1 MWISRIELINF
12 KSYQHQVFEFPA
24 QNQGKNVILIGG
36 MNGYG
41 KTTILEALYLGLYG
55 KDSIIHLARAGIKG
69 DVGYPVFLERALHGH
84 ALKTKRD
91 SMSVTVQINSNVHE
105 GFQITRK
112 WFFSTKGNWQDEE
125 VLIYDTNDGI
135 RTQARKAEQ
144 IEEILDQ
151 YFVPAHL
158 APFFFFDGEEVKRLA
173 DHNRVEQIKVGMEGL
188 LGVVLLR
195 KLETR
200 LQQYQANKSQG
211 VPKVDEEKHRQLL
224 EELTQ
229 HELLLEES
237 QHKKIT
243 TTEDL
248 DALKTERNNLMN
260 RYMALGG
267 GGGDIASARDIVEEM
282 TRAEI
287 DLKKCQDDLEKILG
301 SRLSFHLISQEI
313 RTAYVN
319 QLKAEE
325 ERVKWDTR
333 KNSLEPDKEKF
344 VSRFFAEDAPA
355 FNPDLTNEQYAT
367 AKNRLETAW
376 ESLFYPLPDGCAEE
390 IIHSYIHGVKRQQV
404 IGMMENLSIG
414 AQDILGLLEQREN
427 LLEKIGNLRNRLAK
441 IEGID
446 RDGTL
451 AVIKTEMD
459 AIHSKIDQKQ
469 HELGSIEKQV
479 STLQTNISNERSN
492 YQREHEKFLKPNP
505 VKSDVA
511 RAERVCKFIE
521 DLIPSLY
528 TLKTNSLANAMTTVF
543 QRLSHKKQVARI
555 EIDETGKS
563 RLISFESDE
572 ITFDKSA
579 GEDQLFA
586 TSLLAGLAEISG
598 IKAPLVVDT
607 PLARLDSNHR
617 KNILNF
623 WISDK
628 SRQVFLLSQDKEIDA
643 QVYGELKDS
652 IAQSY
657 LLNHQQI
664 GNGVGMTVASKN
676 AYFGDSNE

>member
-24 QNQGKNVILIGG
+24 PSQGKNVILIGG

-91 SMSVTVQINSNVHE
+91 SMSVTVQIDSNEHE

-112 WFFSTKGNWQDEE
+112 WFFSAKGNWQDEDI
-125 VLIYDTNDGI
+125 LIYETRDGI
-135 RTQARKAEQ
+135 RTQTRNSEQ

-151 YFVPAHL
+151 FFVPAHL
-158 APFFFFDGEEVKRLA
+158 APFFFFDGEEVKQLA
-173 DHNRVEQIKVGMEGL
+173 DHNRVEQIKMGMEGL

-200 LQQYQANKSQG
+200 LQQYQTNKSQG
-211 VPKVDEEKHRQLL
+211 VPKVDEDKHRQLL
-224 EELTQ
+224 EDLTQ
-229 HELLLEES
+229 HELQLEEV
-237 QHKKIT
+237 QRHKIAA
-243 TTEDL
+243 TEAL
-248 DALKTERNNLMN
+248 DTVKSERGTLMN
-260 RYMALGG
+260 RIMSLGG
-267 GGGDIASARDIVEEM
+267 GGGDIANARDIVEEM
-282 TRAEI
+282 TRAEMEI
-287 DLKKCQDDLEKILG
+287 KRCQDELEQVLG
-301 SRLSFHLISQEI
+301 SRLSFHLIAPEVRS
-313 RTAYVN
+313 AYVG

-325 ERVKWDTR
+325 ERIKWDTR

-344 VSRFFAEDAPA
+344 VSRFFAEDAAA
-355 FNPDLTNEQYAT
+355 FNPDLTEEQHAT
-367 AKNRLETAW
+367 AKQRLETAW
-376 ESLFYPLPDGCAEE
+376 ESLFYPLPEGCAEE
-390 IIHSYIHGVKRQQV
+390 IIHDYIHGAKRQQV
-404 IGMMENLSIG
+404 IGLMENLNIG
-414 AQDILGLLEQREN
+414 AQDILGLLEQRDN
-427 LLEKIGNLRNRLAK
+427 LQEKIRTLRNRLAK

-451 AVIKTEMD
+451 AALNTEIR
-459 AIHSKIDQKQ
+459 AIHSRIDQKQ
-469 HELGSIEKQV
+469 HELGSIEKQI
-479 STLQTNISNERSN
+479 STLQTNINNERSN
-492 YQREHEKFLKPNP
+492 YQREHEKFLRANP

-511 RAERVCKFIE
+511 RAERVCKLIE
-521 DLIPSLY
+521 DLIPNLY
-528 TLKTNSLANAMTTVF
+528 TLKTNRLASAMTSVF
-543 QRLSHKKQVARI
+543 QQLSHKQQVARI

-563 RLISFESDE
+563 KLISFEGDE

-607 PLARLDSNHR
+607 PLARLDSHHR

-628 SRQVFLLSQDKEIDA
+628 TRQVFLLSQDKEIDA
-643 QVYGELKDS
+643 QVYKDLKDS

-657 LLNHQQI
+657 LLQHQQI
-664 GNGVGMTVASKN
+664 GNGVGMTTATKN
-676 AYFGDSNE
+676 TYFGGQ

>member
-1 MWISRIELINF
+1 MWISRLELINF
-12 KSYQHQVFEFPA
+12 KSYQHQVFEFPSPS
-24 QNQGKNVILIGG
+24 QGKNIILIGG

-91 SMSVTVQINSNVHE
+91 TMSVLVQINTNEHE
-105 GFQITRK
+105 GFQVTRK
-112 WFFSTKGNWQDEE
+112 WFFSPKGDWRDEE
-125 VLIYDTNDGI
+125 ILIYDIRDGI
-135 RTQARKAEQ
+135 RTQTRNADQ

-173 DHNRVEQIKVGMEGL
+173 DHNRVEQIKMGMEGL

-229 HELLLEES
+229 HEQLLEES
-237 QHKKIT
+237 QQRKMKTH
-243 TTEDL
+243 EEL
-248 DALKTERNNLMN
+248 DVRKTERSNLMH
-260 RYMALGG
+260 RIMALGG
-267 GGGDIASARDIVEEM
+267 GGGDIANARDIVEEL

-287 DLKKCQDDLEKILG
+287 DLKECQDDVEQVLG
-301 SRLSFHLISQEI
+301 SSLSFHLISREI
-313 RTAYVN
+313 RNAYVN

-325 ERVKWDTR
+325 ERIKWDTR
-333 KNSLEPDKEKF
+333 KHSLEPDKEKF
-344 VSRFFAEDAPA
+344 VSRFFADDAPA
-355 FNPDLTNEQYAT
+355 FNPDLTSEQHT
-367 AKNRLETAW
+367 TITHRLETAW

-390 IIHSYIHGVKRQQV
+390 IIHDYVHGAKRQQV

-414 AQDILGLLEQREN
+414 AQDILGLLERRDN
-427 LLEKIGNLRNRLAK
+427 LHEKIRNLRNRLAK

-451 AVIKTEMD
+451 AGLNTEMST
-459 AIHSKIDQKQ
+459 IHVKIDQKQ
-469 HELGSIEKQV
+469 HELGAIEKHV
-479 STLQTNISNERSN
+479 SSLQININNERAN
-492 YQREHEKFLKPNP
+492 YQREHEKFLKANP

-511 RAERVCKFIE
+511 RADRVCKLIE
-521 DLIPSLY
+521 ELVPSLY
-528 TLKTNSLANAMTTVF
+528 ALKTNRLAYAMTNVF
-543 QRLSHKKQVARI
+543 QQLSHKKQVARI

-563 RLISFESDE
+563 RLISFEGDE

-617 KNILNF
+617 KNILNY
-623 WISDK
+623 WVSDK
-628 SRQVFLLSQDKEIDA
+628 SRQVFLLSQDKEIDIIFNNI
-643 QVYGELKDS
+643 EDDLDK
-652 IAQSY
+652 I
-657 LLNHQQI
+657 
-664 GNGVGMTVASKN
+664 K
-676 AYFGDSNE
+676 

>member
-1 MWISRIELINF
+1 MWISRLELINF
-12 KSYQHQVFEFPA
+12 KSYQHQVFEFPSP
-24 QNQGKNVILIGG
+24 NQGKNVILIGG

-91 SMSVTVQINSNVHE
+91 TMSVMVQINTNDHE
-105 GFQITRK
+105 GFQVTRK
-112 WFFSTKGNWQDEE
+112 WFFSPKGDWRDEE
-125 VLIYDTNDGI
+125 ILIYDTRDGI
-135 RTQARKAEQ
+135 RTQPRNADQ

-173 DHNRVEQIKVGMEGL
+173 DHNRVEQIKMGMEGL

-229 HELLLEES
+229 HEQLLEES

-243 TTEDL
+243 ANEEL
-248 DALKTERNNLMN
+248 DILKTERSNLMH
-260 RYMALGG
+260 RIMALGG
-267 GGGDIASARDIVEEM
+267 GGGDIANARDIVEEL

-287 DLKKCQDDLEKILG
+287 DLKKCQDDLEQVLG

-313 RTAYVN
+313 RTAYTS

-325 ERVKWDTR
+325 ERIKWDTR

-344 VSRFFAEDAPA
+344 VSCFFAEDAPA
-355 FNPDLTNEQYAT
+355 FNPDLTSAQHAT
-367 AKNRLETAW
+367 VTHRLETAW
-376 ESLFYPLPDGCAEE
+376 EGLFYPLPDGCAEE
-390 IIHSYIHGVKRQQV
+390 IVHSYIHGAKRQQV
-404 IGMMENLSIG
+404 VGMMENLSIG
-414 AQDILGLLEQREN
+414 AQDILDLLERRDK
-427 LLEKIGNLRNRLAK
+427 LHEKIRNLRNRLAK

-451 AVIKTEMD
+451 AVLNTEVS
-459 AIHSKIDQKQ
+459 AIHGKIDQKQ
-469 HELGSIEKQV
+469 HEVGSIEKQV
-479 STLQTNISNERSN
+479 STLQTTINNERAN
-492 YQREHEKFLKPNP
+492 YHREHEKFLKANP

-511 RAERVCKFIE
+511 RAERVCKLIV
-521 DLIPSLY
+521 DLVPSLY
-528 TLKTNSLANAMTTVF
+528 ALKTERLAYAMTTVF
-543 QRLSHKKQVARI
+543 QQLSHKKQVARI

-563 RLISFESDE
+563 RLISFEGDE
-572 ITFDKSA
+572 IMFDKSA

-617 KNILNF
+617 KNILNY

-643 QVYGELKDS
+643 HVYNELQDS
-652 IAQSY
+652 LAQSY
-657 LLNHQQI
+657 LLQHRQI
-664 GNGVGMTVASKN
+664 GNGVGLTVATKN
-676 AYFGDSNE
+676 AYFGDR

>member
-12 KSYQHQVFEFPA
+12 KSYKHQVFEFPSPS
-24 QNQGKNVILIGG
+24 QGKNVILIGG

-69 DVGYPVFLERALHGH
+69 DVGYPVFLERALHGQ

-91 SMSVTVQINSNVHE
+91 TMSVMVQINTDEHE
-105 GFQITRK
+105 GFQVTRK
-112 WFFSTKGNWQDEE
+112 WFFSPKGDWQDEE
-125 VLIYDTNDGI
+125 TLIYDIRDGI
-135 RTQARKAEQ
+135 RAQTRNADQ
-144 IEEILDQ
+144 IEEMFDK

-173 DHNRVEQIKVGMEGL
+173 DHKRVEQIKMGMEGL

-195 KLETR
+195 KLATR
-200 LQQYQANKSQG
+200 LQQYQTNKSQG
-211 VPKVDEEKHRQLL
+211 VPRVDEEKHRQLL

-229 HELLLEES
+229 HEQLLEET
-237 QHKKIT
+237 QRKKIT
-243 TTEDL
+243 SNEEL
-248 DALKTERNNLMN
+248 DALKTDRGNLMHHI
-260 RYMALGG
+260 MANGG
-267 GGGDIASARDIVEEM
+267 GGGDIANARDIVEEM

-287 DLKKCQDDLEKILG
+287 DLKKCQDDLEQVLG
-301 SRLSFHLISQEI
+301 SRLSFHLISQED
-313 RTAYVN
+313 RNDYMK
-319 QLKAEE
+319 QLNAEE
-325 ERVKWDTR
+325 ERIKWDTR

-344 VSRFFAEDAPA
+344 ISRFFAEDAPR
-355 FNPDLTNEQYAT
+355 FNPDLTGKQHT
-367 AKNRLETAW
+367 TVVQRLETAW

-390 IIHSYIHGVKRQQV
+390 IIHDYIHGAKRQQV
-404 IGMMENLSIG
+404 ISMMKNLSIG
-414 AQDILGLLEQREN
+414 AQDILGLLERRDN
-427 LLEKIGNLRNRLAK
+427 LQEKVRSLRNRLAK

-451 AVIKTEMD
+451 ATLKIEID
-459 AIHSKIDQKQ
+459 AINGKIDQKQ
-469 HELGSIEKQV
+469 QELGSIEKEI
-479 STLQTNISNERSN
+479 SMLQTNINNERAS
-492 YQREHEKFLKPNP
+492 YQREHEKFLRANP

-511 RAERVCKFIE
+511 RAERVCKLID

-528 TLKTNSLANAMTTVF
+528 TLKTNRLANAMTTVF
-543 QRLSHKKQVARI
+543 QKLSHKKQVARI

-563 RLISFESDE
+563 RLISYEGDE
-572 ITFDKSA
+572 IQFDKSA

-607 PLARLDSNHR
+607 PLARLDSHHR
-617 KNILNF
+617 KNILQY

-628 SRQVFLLSQDKEIDA
+628 TRQVFLLSQDKEIDA
-643 QVYGELKDS
+643 QVYKELQDS
-652 IAQSY
+652 IAQTY
-657 LLNHQQI
+657 LLQHQQI
-664 GNGVGMTVASKN
+664 GNGVGMTTATKN
-676 AYFGDSNE
+676 AYFGGQ

>member
-24 QNQGKNVILIGG
+24 PSQGKNVILIGG
-36 MNGYG
+36 LNGYG

-91 SMSVTVQINSNVHE
+91 SMSVTVQINTNEHE
-105 GFQITRK
+105 GFQVTRK

-125 VLIYDTNDGI
+125 ILIYDTRDGI
-135 RTQARKAEQ
+135 RTQTRNAEQ

-173 DHNRVEQIKVGMEGL
+173 DHNRVEQIKMGMEGL

-200 LQQYQANKSQG
+200 LQQYQTNKSQG

-224 EELTQ
+224 EELME
-229 HELLLEES
+229 HEQLLEVA
-237 QHKKIT
+237 QRQRIT
-243 TTEDL
+243 ANEAL
-248 DALKTERNNLMN
+248 DTIKTERSNLMH
-260 RYMALGG
+260 RIMALGG
-267 GGGDIASARDIVEEM
+267 GGGDIANARDIVEEM
-282 TRAEI
+282 TRAEMEM
-287 DLKKCQDDLEKILG
+287 KKCQDNLEQILG
-301 SRLSFHLISQEI
+301 SRLSFHLISQEV
-313 RTAYVN
+313 RNAYVS

-325 ERVKWDTR
+325 ERIKWDTR

-355 FNPDLTNEQYAT
+355 FNPDLTSEQHT
-367 AKNRLETAW
+367 TVKHRLETAW

-390 IIHSYIHGVKRQQV
+390 IIHDYIHGAKRQQA
-404 IGMMENLSIG
+404 IGMMESLSIG
-414 AQDILGLLEQREN
+414 AQDILGLLERRDN
-427 LLEKIGNLRNRLAK
+427 LQEKIRNLRNRLAK

-451 AVIKTEMD
+451 AALNTEVT
-459 AIHSKIDQKQ
+459 AIHAKIDWKQ

-479 STLQTNISNERSN
+479 STLQTNINNERSN
-492 YQREHEKFLKPNP
+492 YQREHEKFLKANP

-511 RAERVCKFIE
+511 RAERVCKLIE

-528 TLKTNSLANAMTTVF
+528 ALKTNRLANAMTSVF
-543 QRLSHKKQVARI
+543 QQLSHKKQVARI

-563 RLISFESDE
+563 RLISFEGDE

-643 QVYGELKDS
+643 QVYSELKGS

-657 LLNHQQI
+657 LLQHQQI
-664 GNGVGMTVASKN
+664 GNGVGKTVATKN
-676 AYFGDSNE
+676 AYFGGQ

>member
-12 KSYQHQVFEFPA
+12 KSYQHQVFEFPSPS
-24 QNQGKNVILIGG
+24 QGKNVILIGG

-91 SMSVTVQINSNVHE
+91 TMSVMVQINTDDHE
-105 GFQITRK
+105 GFQVTRK
-112 WFFSTKGNWQDEE
+112 WFFSPKGDWLDEE
-125 VLIYDTNDGI
+125 TLIYDIRNGI
-135 RTQARKAEQ
+135 RAQTRNADQ
-144 IEEILDQ
+144 IEELFDK

-173 DHNRVEQIKVGMEGL
+173 DHKRVEQIKMGMEGL

-195 KLETR
+195 KLATR
-200 LQQYQANKSQG
+200 LQQYQTNKSQG
-211 VPKVDEEKHRQLL
+211 VPKVDEEKHRHLL

-229 HELLLEES
+229 HEQLLEET
-237 QHKKIT
+237 QRKRIT
-243 TTEDL
+243 TNEEL
-248 DALKTERNNLMN
+248 DALKTDRGNLMHHI
-260 RYMALGG
+260 MANGG
-267 GGGDIASARDIVEEM
+267 GGGDIANARDIVEEM
-282 TRAEI
+282 TRVEI
-287 DLKKCQDDLEKILG
+287 DLKKCQDDLEQVLG
-301 SRLSFHLISQEI
+301 SRLSFHLISQED
-313 RTAYVN
+313 RNDYTK
-319 QLKAEE
+319 QLNAEE
-325 ERVKWDTR
+325 ARIQWDTR

-344 VSRFFAEDAPA
+344 ISRFFAEDVPQ
-355 FNPDLTNEQYAT
+355 FKPDLTGAQHT
-367 AKNRLETAW
+367 TMVQRLETAW

-390 IIHSYIHGVKRQQV
+390 IIHDYIHGVKRQQV
-404 IGMMENLSIG
+404 ISMMENLSIG
-414 AQDILGLLEQREN
+414 AQDILGLLERRDN
-427 LLEKIGNLRNRLAK
+427 LQEKVRNLRNRLAK

-451 AVIKTEMD
+451 ATLKIEID
-459 AIHSKIDQKQ
+459 AINGKIDQKQ
-469 HELGSIEKQV
+469 QELGSIEKEV
-479 STLQTNISNERSN
+479 SMLQTNINNERAS
-492 YQREHEKFLKPNP
+492 YQREHEKFLRANP
-505 VKSDVA
+505 VKSEVA
-511 RAERVCKFIE
+511 RAERVCRLID

-528 TLKTNSLANAMTTVF
+528 TLKTNRLANAMTTVF
-543 QRLSHKKQVARI
+543 QKLSHKKQVARI

-563 RLISFESDE
+563 RLISYDGDE
-572 ITFDKSA
+572 IPFDKSA

-607 PLARLDSNHR
+607 PLARLDSHHR
-617 KNILNF
+617 KNILQY

-643 QVYGELKDS
+643 QVYMELQDS
-652 IAQSY
+652 IAQTY
-657 LLNHQQI
+657 LLQHQQI
-664 GNGVGMTVASKN
+664 GNGVGMTIATKN
-676 AYFGDSNE
+676 AYFGGK